1 MPALLRRGAALRCK
15 AEDIPMPEGD
25 GLALQLRM
33 CQRGCEFFTTDD
45 NRGLVRQCAA
55 GGCAEMQRCDTAQ
68 GAAP

>member
-1 MPALLRRGAALRCK
+1 MTATCPEGARWDGTRCVL
-15 AEDIPMPEGD
+15 PMPEGD
-25 GLALQLRM
+25 GLARQLRM
-33 CQRGCEFFTTDD
+33 CQRGCEFFTTDY